1 MNLYKIN
8 EIIFFIFYYNFYHLL
23 YKDYNIYLYIYIML
37 NQPKTI
43 NQVGK
48 NVGDYK
54 FINFLGMG
62 SFAEVIKR
70 IL

>member
-37 NQPKTI
+37 NQPRTI

-48 NVGDYK
+48 KVGDYK
-54 FINFLGMG
+54 FIKFLGMG

>member
-1 MNLYKIN
+1 MKSYFLYSI
-8 EIIFFIFYYNFYHLL
+8 IIFIIYYIKIIINT
-23 YKDYNIYLYIYIML
+23 YIYIML

-48 NVGDYK
+48 KVGDYK
-54 FINFLGMG
+54 FIKFLGMG

>member
-23 YKDYNIYLYIYIML
+23 YKDYNKYLYIYIML

-48 NVGDYK
+48 KVGDYK
-54 FINFLGMG
+54 FIKFLGMG
-62 SFAEVIKR
+62 SFAEVIK
-70 IL
+70 